1 MRITLFGQKKT
12 DRNKSVRPSPYFLIW
27 PIHPTAYGGGGIL
40 GSYVKNDAVEQTAKK
55 EENVLSIGIQRFVN
69 TVNVLAIG
77 RLPSIRE
84 YMKALANYAEGNI
97 LNRLEAG
104 EDAKGMQM
112 ELEIMLDVANKG
124 ISTKTG
130 DRIFDERYAA
140 AVVQLQKVLKSEF

>member
-1 MRITLFGQKKT
+1 
-12 DRNKSVRPSPYFLIW
+12 
-27 PIHPTAYGGGGIL
+27 
-40 GSYVKNDAVEQTAKK
+40 
-55 EENVLSIGIQRFVN
+55 VLSIGIQRFVN

-140 AVVQLQKVLKSEF
+140 AVAQLRKVLKSEF